1 MLAAMDH
8 PTLIIIHWL
17 FSWIALAIM
26 VVRLIWRKVAKQAF
40 NLGDYLT
47 MAACVFVV
55 ARMGIIHMVLT
66 WKTNNMPAAYREN
79 HVFTPKEIHQR
90 EIGSKLSLTAR
101 VVYSSYLWLQKL
113 VLLDLYRRLLVKLP
127 HEHIKVYSFLAV
139 FLVTWIACQVSTFI
153 ECKPIH
159 LYWQVVP
166 HPGSCVEAEAQ
177 LMTVGILNIVT
188 DLMLILLPLPLVVAM
203 QAAWRLK
210 AQLYVLFLLGIFIIA
225 ITIVRLPITTLH
237 KDSQLDRSTWA
248 SVELLVTAFVVN
260 APTMYGLWNSGRRAH
275 ATSNGEET
283 GDTFGM
289 ATMGSMARKTK
300 IEADNVHGFESSPVG
315 RSMGHIEGILQTR
328 ETIVTEYRETDR
340 KARGYANL
348 ADETDNASTSSQ
360 KSILRPFQPVAAADA
375 LVKRVEAAMAA
386 QEANWRGEFEE
397 EMKRVKNSYDERVKV
412 LLEREKQ
419 LGHQRLENSLLE
431 QALALK
437 KEFTGEVRKR
447 VEDERDGRL
456 GKLNDLSAAVADLE
470 KLTVGWNDVVDTN
483 QRTQQLHVA
492 VEAVRASLESGSA
505 HPRPFVRELVAL
517 KEIAADDAV
526 VNAAIASINPSAY
539 QRGLSTSAQ
548 LVDRFR
554 TVAGEVRKA
563 SLLPDDAG
571 VASHAS
577 SWALSKVMFKKQGL
591 ATGDDVE
598 SILTR
603 TQTYLEE
610 GDLDAAAR
618 EMNGLQGWAKTLSKD
633 WLGEVRKVLE
643 VQQALDVIST
653 EARLQSLRVE

>member
-1 MLAAMDH
+1 MDH

-101 VVYSSYLWLQKL
+101 VVYSSYLWLQN
-113 VLLDLYRRLLVKLP
+113 
-127 HEHIKVYSFLAV
+127 FLAV

-210 AQLYVLFLLGIFIIA
+210 AQLY
-225 ITIVRLPITTLH
+225 
-237 KDSQLDRSTWA
+237 LDRSTWA

-360 KSILRPFQPVAAADA
+360 KSILRP
-375 LVKRVEAAMAA
+375 
-386 QEANWRGEFEE
+386 
-397 EMKRVKNSYDERVKV
+397 
-412 LLEREKQ
+412 
-419 LGHQRLENSLLE
+419 
-431 QALALK
+431 
-437 KEFTGEVRKR
+437 
-447 VEDERDGRL
+447 
-456 GKLNDLSAAVADLE
+456 
-470 KLTVGWNDVVDTN
+470 
-483 QRTQQLHVA
+483 
-492 VEAVRASLESGSA
+492 
-505 HPRPFVRELVAL
+505 
-517 KEIAADDAV
+517 
-526 VNAAIASINPSAY
+526 
-539 QRGLSTSAQ
+539 
-548 LVDRFR
+548 
-554 TVAGEVRKA
+554 
-563 SLLPDDAG
+563 
-571 VASHAS
+571 
-577 SWALSKVMFKKQGL
+577 
-591 ATGDDVE
+591 
-598 SILTR
+598 
-603 TQTYLEE
+603 
-610 GDLDAAAR
+610 
-618 EMNGLQGWAKTLSKD
+618 
-633 WLGEVRKVLE
+633 
-643 VQQALDVIST
+643 
-653 EARLQSLRVE
+653 

>member
-1 MLAAMDH
+1 MDH

-47 MAACVFVV
+47 MAACFFVV

-79 HVFTPKEIHQR
+79 HVLTPEEIHQR
-90 EIGSKLSLTAR
+90 EIGSKLALTAR

-210 AQLYVLFLLGIFIIA
+210 AQLYVLFLLGLFIIA
-225 ITIVRLPITTLH
+225 ISIVRLPITTLH

-260 APTMYGLWNSGRRAH
+260 APTMYGLWNNGRRAH

-360 KSILRPFQPVAAADA
+360 KSILRP
-375 LVKRVEAAMAA
+375 
-386 QEANWRGEFEE
+386 
-397 EMKRVKNSYDERVKV
+397 
-412 LLEREKQ
+412 
-419 LGHQRLENSLLE
+419 
-431 QALALK
+431 
-437 KEFTGEVRKR
+437 
-447 VEDERDGRL
+447 
-456 GKLNDLSAAVADLE
+456 
-470 KLTVGWNDVVDTN
+470 
-483 QRTQQLHVA
+483 
-492 VEAVRASLESGSA
+492 
-505 HPRPFVRELVAL
+505 
-517 KEIAADDAV
+517 
-526 VNAAIASINPSAY
+526 
-539 QRGLSTSAQ
+539 
-548 LVDRFR
+548 
-554 TVAGEVRKA
+554 
-563 SLLPDDAG
+563 
-571 VASHAS
+571 
-577 SWALSKVMFKKQGL
+577 
-591 ATGDDVE
+591 
-598 SILTR
+598 
-603 TQTYLEE
+603 
-610 GDLDAAAR
+610 
-618 EMNGLQGWAKTLSKD
+618 
-633 WLGEVRKVLE
+633 
-643 VQQALDVIST
+643 
-653 EARLQSLRVE
+653 